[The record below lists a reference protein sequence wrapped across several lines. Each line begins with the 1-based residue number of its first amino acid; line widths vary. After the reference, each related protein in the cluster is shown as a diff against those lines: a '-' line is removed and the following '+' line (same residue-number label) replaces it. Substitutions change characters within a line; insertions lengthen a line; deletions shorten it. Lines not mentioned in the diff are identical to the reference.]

1 MPRQQVFLSASS
13 FWAGGR
19 CLCRLR
25 GRCLRHGQEYAFDDD
40 PAGSSAQ
47 T

>member
-13 FWAGGR
+13 FWARGR

-25 GRCLRHGQEYAFDDD
+25 GALTGAHTEAL
-40 PAGSSAQ
+40 P
-47 T
+47 